1 MGKTKDASYDLSVK
15 IEEKHVR
22 CRHATFHFTSI
33 QRSYANKHLIHYQKI
48 RTLWLNKD
56 QNSTIFV
63 TLNSSRL
70 NMFYYPVMLMFFN
83 YMNQK
88 NKLRKSELL
97 VTQFL
102 FRYLQDIFS
111 KLTNNAKTHL
121 ASSHKIHA
129 QIIWVCVAFLDVVFR

>member
-1 MGKTKDASYDLSVK
+1 
-15 IEEKHVR
+15 
-22 CRHATFHFTSI
+22 
-33 QRSYANKHLIHYQKI
+33 
-48 RTLWLNKD
+48 
-56 QNSTIFV
+56 
-63 TLNSSRL
+63 
-70 NMFYYPVMLMFFN
+70 MFYYPVMLMFFN
-83 YMNQK
+83 YMKQK

-129 QIIWVCVAFLDVVFR
+129 QIIWVTVLFWCCVPIEACAWTN